1 MCIVSYVPTST
12 GFMLAFNRDEV
23 FTRASS
29 SPQNMLKKDKNY
41 ITQQIDSMEVVGLE
55 LMQQNPPLDVFSTQ
69 KENSLCL
76 KPKAGAYYF
85 LKV

>member
-12 GFMLAFNRDEV
+12 GFMLTFNRNEV

-29 SPQNMLKKDKNY
+29 SPQKYAKKRQNY
-41 ITQQIDSMEVVGLE
+41 ITQQINSMEVVGLE

-76 KPKAGAYYF
+76 KPKAGAYCF

>member
-12 GFMLAFNRDEV
+12 EMKCLPELRHHHK
-23 FTRASS
+23 
-29 SPQNMLKKDKNY
+29 NMLKKDKNY

-55 LMQQNPPLDVFSTQ
+55 LMQQNPTLDVFSTQ